1 MYKAIVFDMDGTLAD
16 TDLVIVA
23 TYIKMFKKFRPDFV
37 PSLKEMVYFSGPP
50 LDLTLKTYFPNYE
63 YDFILKEYKRLSK
76 PNYKKYILP
85 FPNEKEALEKLKS
98 YGYHLVVLT
107 NKVHSATM
115 LSLALMN
122 IPTALFDMIIGSDDM
137 PFPKPDP
144 SGMRI
149 VMEKLHLQSNEVLYV
164 GDNGVDFQFA
174 ENVGIDSM
182 LVTWTLREI
191 PQYAKPKYFVSSFDE
206 IVEVLTNG

>member
-1 MYKAIVFDMDGTLAD
+1 
-16 TDLVIVA
+16 
-23 TYIKMFKKFRPDFV
+23 
-37 PSLKEMVYFSGPP
+37 
-50 LDLTLKTYFPNYE
+50 
-63 YDFILKEYKRLSK
+63 
-76 PNYKKYILP
+76 
-85 FPNEKEALEKLKS
+85 EALEKLKS

-122 IPTALFDMIIGSDDM
+122 IPTSLFDMIIGSDDM